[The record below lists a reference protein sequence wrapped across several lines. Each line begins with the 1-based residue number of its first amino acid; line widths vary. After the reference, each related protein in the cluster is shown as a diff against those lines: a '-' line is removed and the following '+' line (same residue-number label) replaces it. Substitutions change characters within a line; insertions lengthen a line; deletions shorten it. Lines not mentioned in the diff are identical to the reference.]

1 MRVLPFAGPA
11 ETGGQLT
18 QINII
23 VCESGMLRSV
33 GGNMPLHNPHASL
46 APAWRLPVARE
57 PRTAN
62 A

>member
-1 MRVLPFAGPA
+1 
-11 ETGGQLT
+11 LT